1 MTRFVSLLL
10 PLVMFFTIS
19 HSTAQEIAIEERFDV
34 LAGDWLE
41 MSGRL
46 KTYQGIQ
53 DFCATGPLRLE
64 LFHLLKEVH
73 HYDSLILFSINDQQD
88 YLSWNPKEEKKTFK
102 DINELETEF
111 SQTQFIAHMRETCAF
126 KKEIETHKN
135 ELKNGIGVES
145 YDGKILLLETQ
156 IRRYLGKID
165 KLVLK
170 MDDHLHVLHIDN

>member
-1 MTRFVSLLL
+1 
-10 PLVMFFTIS
+10 
-19 HSTAQEIAIEERFDV
+19 
-34 LAGDWLE
+34 
-41 MSGRL
+41 
-46 KTYQGIQ
+46 
-53 DFCATGPLRLE
+53 
-64 LFHLLKEVH
+64 LLKEVH

-111 SQTQFIAHMRETCAF
+111 SQTQFIAHMRETCDF

-145 YDGKILLLETQ
+145 YDGKILLLETH